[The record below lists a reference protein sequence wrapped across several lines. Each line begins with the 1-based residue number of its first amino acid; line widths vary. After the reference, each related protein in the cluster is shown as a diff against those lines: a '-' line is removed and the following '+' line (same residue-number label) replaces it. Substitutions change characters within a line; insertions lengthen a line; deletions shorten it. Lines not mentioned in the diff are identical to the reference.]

1 MSLTPQVPSFLS
13 MYLLNNQENGRIQR
27 VGQKAITPILIK
39 QLHCISLGR
48 PVRFQANRVCIC
60 CPLSFS
66 LRDQINA
73 FFITQKNK
81 KKISF
86 SILLKLIMKKIR
98 DSRIV
103 TDVKVYMI
111 GMRAVTIFFN
121 FLFLFYQLNMLF
133 SY

>member
-1 MSLTPQVPSFLS
+1 
-13 MYLLNNQENGRIQR
+13 
-27 VGQKAITPILIK
+27 
-39 QLHCISLGR
+39 
-48 PVRFQANRVCIC
+48 
-60 CPLSFS
+60 
-66 LRDQINA
+66 
-73 FFITQKNK
+73 
-81 KKISF
+81 
-86 SILLKLIMKKIR
+86 MKKIR